1 VSVVAVTSVRSCG
14 CSTLALGLVA
24 AWPPGGRRVL
34 LVEADPAGATL
45 AAAAGWAAEPGLVSL
60 AAAARHGGDP
70 ALVFEHCQALPGG
83 TLAVSGPASA
93 EQSRSALAVLGP
105 LLGRLGDLDA
115 EVVVDCGRLDPGSP
129 ARPVAERAERVLV
142 AVRPRLADLHA
153 TATWLAAHPPGE
165 RRVSLVA
172 VGDGPY
178 PDAEIADALGVE
190 VAGRLPWDPDAADAL
205 AALPVSARAL
215 RAAPLVRSLRSL
227 AERLA
232 AELDADLD
240 AASAV
245 APASAPVGGRVGLRR
260 RVLAPWR
267 AEPAA
272 VGVNGSSPEGATP

>member
-1 VSVVAVTSVRSCG
+1 VSVVAVASLRSCG
-14 CSTLALGLVA
+14 CSTLALGLA
-24 AWPPGGRRVL
+24 ATWPQRCRRVL
-34 LVEADPAGATL
+34 LVEADPAGGTL

-93 EQSRSALAVLGP
+93 EQSRSSLAVLGP

-205 AALPVSARAL
+205 ALLPVSARAL
-215 RAAPLVRSLRSL
+215 RAAPLVRSLRTL
-227 AERLA
+227 VERLA
-232 AELDADLD
+232 ADID
-240 AASAV
+240 AAAAV
-245 APASAPVGGRVGLRR
+245 EPASAPMGGRVGLRR